1 MRHGAANF
9 ALAMCVLAALIPAA
23 ILAQAGPEMRALPR
37 GYICY
42 RATGPIRADG
52 RLDEPSW
59 FNVPWTDP
67 FQDIEGPER
76 KPDPRFR
83 TRAKMLWDEE
93 RFYVA
98 ASLDE
103 PHVWATLKERDC
115 VIFQDNDF
123 EIFIDPDG
131 DNHAYYEIEMNAL
144 NTVWD
149 LLLDKPYRDGGPAR
163 NEWDIEGLRTGVHV
177 RGTRND
183 PTDIDEGWSVEVAFP
198 WKALAEHAGPR
209 ACPPRDGDQWRINF
223 SRVEWTFEIEG
234 GKYVKLPDAKEDN
247 WVWSPQGVVDMHRP
261 EHWGFVQFSAKAF
274 RAKGPDAVFRRDP
287 TQAAREAL
295 IGLYHA
301 QREFR
306 EKNGRWAATVE
317 ELERTP
323 APSGSSPP
331 RRMPAGVVLA
341 ATPEGYTAT
350 LRVSVPGGESR
361 AVTIAQDS
369 KITSE

>member
-1 MRHGAANF
+1 VRGCAASWLPV
-9 ALAMCVLAALIPAA
+9 ACVLALLPAGTVE
-23 ILAQAGPEMRALPR
+23 AQAGPEMRALPK
-37 GYICY
+37 GYICH

-59 FNVPWTDP
+59 FNVPWTDE
-67 FQDIEGPER
+67 FLDIEGHGK
-76 KPDPRFR
+76 KPDPRLR
-83 TRAKMLWDEE
+83 TRAKMLWDDE

-98 ASLDE
+98 ALLEE
-103 PHVWATLKERDC
+103 PHVWATLTQRDS

-163 NEWDIEGLRTGVHV
+163 NEWDIAGIETGVHV

-198 WKALAEHAGPR
+198 WKALAEYAGSR

-234 GKYVKLPDAKEDN
+234 GKYVKVRDTKEDN

-261 EHWGFVQFSAKAF
+261 EEWGYVQFSAKPS
-274 RAKGPDAVFRRDP
+274 RAKGPDVAFRRDP
-287 TQAAREAL
+287 TQSAREAL
-295 IGLYHA
+295 IRVYYA
-301 QREFR
+301 QREYR
-306 EKNGRWAATVE
+306 EKNGRWAATIE
-317 ELERTP
+317 ELGT
-323 APSGSSPP
+323 SL
-331 RRMPAGVVLA
+331 GVVLA
-341 ATPEGYTAT
+341 TTPEGYTAS
-350 LRVSVPGGESR
+350 LRVHLSDGSVR
-361 AVTIAQDS
+361 TVKIAQDS
-369 KITSE
+369 RITSE